1 MINTNWFYFC
11 LIRKLLEYQVEH
23 NDAILDTSKYL
34 ANPIN
39 AYLITKRLTSDWNQ
53 VEALLQSE
61 PGKVEMQRIKD
72 SKTVLNFP
80 TEEDLTG
87 AATAL
92 MRLQNT
98 YNIDT
103 SSLAKGILNGI
114 QYR

>member
-1 MINTNWFYFC
+1 MCGFF

-23 NDAILDTSKYL
+23 NEAALDTTKYL

-39 AYLITKRLTSDWNQ
+39 AYLITKRLTNDWIQ
-53 VEALLQSE
+53 VEAILQSE
-61 PGKVEMQRIKD
+61 PGKEEFKKIGDAR
-72 SKTVLNFP
+72 SVLMFP
-80 TEEDLTG
+80 TDEDLTG

-98 YNIDT
+98 YNLDT

>member
-1 MINTNWFYFC
+1 M
-11 LIRKLLEYQVEH
+11 EYQIEH
-23 NDAILDTSKYL
+23 NDAVLDTSKYL

-39 AYLITKRLTSDWNQ
+39 AYLLTKRLTNDWTQ
-53 VEALLQSE
+53 VEAVLQSE
-61 PGKVEMQRIKD
+61 PGKEELRKLTD
-72 SKTVLNFP
+72 AKSVLKFP
-80 TEEDLTG
+80 TAEDLTG

-98 YNIDT
+98 YNLET